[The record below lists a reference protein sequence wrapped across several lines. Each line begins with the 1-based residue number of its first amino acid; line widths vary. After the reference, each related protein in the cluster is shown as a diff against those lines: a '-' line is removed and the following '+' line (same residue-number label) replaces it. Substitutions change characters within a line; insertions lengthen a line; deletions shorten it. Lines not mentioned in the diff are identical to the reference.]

1 MGTIIKKSDSRPPLT
16 LLLSFFIP
24 EKYNSKEQQL

>member
-16 LLLSFFIP
+16 LRLSLFIP
-24 EKYNSKEQQL
+24 EKYNSK